1 LDVRLQGPSSNS
13 REEATCL
20 RYLQHVE
27 AILANARADVERA
40 EEMVENDADDDFDMN
55 DTVMHI
61 MNIFEE

>member
-1 LDVRLQGPSSNS
+1 
-13 REEATCL
+13 
-20 RYLQHVE
+20 
-27 AILANARADVERA
+27 VERA